1 MERPRRVDTGG
12 LPFRELRERDR
23 HYVDKTPLIK
33 DLLDSNDRGNFQYT
47 RPRRFGKST
56 NITML
61 DAFFNID
68 YKGND
73 WFDGLAISE
82 HHEYDSY
89 RNAFPVI
96 LLNLKDIVP
105 EEGVCSYE
113 TFLRGMSVLLRRL
126 FRGYGYL
133 RESPATDQSD
143 RDIID
148 LFLNLR
154 ADEVLLA
161 NGPAM
166 LMEMLKAHHGRNVVV
181 LIDEYDRAIT
191 NSFPTDVG
199 KRILGFMSLMMS
211 SMLKDN
217 PNLQMGYITG
227 ITQVAKAGMISG
239 LNNLTVNNIFSL
251 RSDERFGFTESEVE
265 DILTYYGH
273 PERMDEAR
281 QWYDGYRFG
290 DADVYNPFSVMM
302 YVQSG
307 FVPAAYRVDS
317 GKAVPIRWMLRRVDV
332 RNIGEIANMINGN
345 ASTCRLHDTMT
356 FEELSMTRK
365 EDLYSLMA
373 MTGHINAVPRGDGL
387 YDLSI
392 PNLEVMREVERM
404 LDGNVRISGE
414 LFARFNAAVLEGDA
428 ETMAA
433 VLQRVLCDAS
443 YFDLRDEVSYELI
456 VLTIMHEMLGGFEVR
471 AQPESGNG
479 RADLV
484 IRNRK
489 GDSPS
494 IIMELKV
501 SASEA
506 KLDDDVDDA
515 LAQIHRMR
523 YYLGMTGKVI
533 LIGVAFWGKVPK
545 ASTQVLELR
554 DPLNLLIPRADPQK
568 PGFLIPCP
576 LGIRYPSRNRQV
588 RFLRNGSPLHPRHER
603 CG

>member
-1 MERPRRVDTGG
+1 MTRPKKVDTSG
-12 LPFRELRERDR
+12 LPFREMRERDIY
-23 HYVDKTPLIK
+23 YVDKTLLIR
-33 DLLDSNDRGNFQYT
+33 DLLDTNDRGVYQYI

-61 DAFFNID
+61 DAFFNME
-68 YKGND
+68 YEGNT

-82 HHEYDSY
+82 HHEYDAY

-96 LLNLKDIVP
+96 LLNLKDIIP
-105 EEGVCSYE
+105 ENGECSYE
-113 TFLRGMSVLLRRL
+113 TFLRGMGILLRKL
-126 FRGYGYL
+126 FRGYVYL
-133 RESPATDQSD
+133 RESSATNQSD

-148 LFLNLR
+148 MFLNLQ

-161 NGPAM
+161 NGPSM
-166 LMEMLKAHHGRNVVV
+166 LMQMLKAHHGRNVVV
-181 LIDEYDRAIT
+181 LVDEYDRVIT
-191 NSFPTDVG
+191 NSFSTGIG

-217 PNLQMGYITG
+217 PDLQMGYITG
-227 ITQVAKAGMISG
+227 ITQVTKAGMFSG

-251 RSDERFGFTESEVE
+251 RSDERFGFTESEVRG
-265 DILTYYGH
+265 ILEYYGH

-281 QWYDGYRFG
+281 RWYDGYRFG
-290 DADVYNPFSVMM
+290 DADVYNPYSVMM

-307 FVPAAYRVDS
+307 FIPAAYWVNS

-345 ASTCRLHDTMT
+345 TSTCKLHDTIT

-365 EDLYSLMA
+365 DDLYSLMA

-387 YDLSI
+387 FDLSI
-392 PNLEVMREVERM
+392 PNLEVMKETERI

-414 LFARFNAAVLEGDA
+414 LFSRFNAAVLDGDA
-428 ETMAA
+428 ETMAS
-433 VLQRVLCDAS
+433 VLQKVLCDAS

-484 IRNRK
+484 IRNRN
-489 GDSPS
+489 GDPPS
-494 IIMELKV
+494 IVMELKV
-501 SASEA
+501 SDSEA
-506 KLDDDVDDA
+506 KLDDDMEDA

-533 LIGVAFWGKVPK
+533 LIGVAFRGKVPR
-545 ASTQVLELR
+545 ASTQILEM
-554 DPLNLLIPRADPQK
+554 
-568 PGFLIPCP
+568 
-576 LGIRYPSRNRQV
+576 
-588 RFLRNGSPLHPRHER
+588 
-603 CG
+603 

>member
-1 MERPRRVDTGG
+1 MQVDTGG
-12 LPFRELRERDR
+12 LPFREIREGNKY
-23 HYVDKTPLIK
+23 YVDKTLLIS
-33 DLLDSNDRGNFQYT
+33 DILGTNDRGVYLYT

-96 LLNLKDIVP
+96 LLNLKGIVP
-105 EEGVCSYE
+105 DGPNY
-113 TFLRGMSVLLRRL
+113 TFEDFIDRIGKVMSDL
-126 FRGYGYL
+126 FSEFNYL
-133 RESPATDQSD
+133 KKSD
-143 RDIID
+143 RVNERDVAIFKKILNMNAKRTILID
-148 LFLNLR
+148 AVKDLTR
-154 ADEVLLA
+154 
-161 NGPAM
+161 M
-166 LMEMLKAHHGRNVVV
+166 LHDHHDCNVIL
-181 LIDEYDRAIT
+181 LIDEYDRAV
-191 NSFPTDVG
+191 TDTFGMDIQESVIEFLSG
-199 KRILGFMSLMMS
+199 MLSGA
-211 SMLKDN
+211 LKDN
-217 PNLQMGYITG
+217 PNLQMAYVTG
-227 ITQVAKAGMISG
+227 ITQIAKAGMISG

-273 PERMDEAR
+273 PERMDEAH

-307 FVPAAYRVDS
+307 FVPAAYWVNS

-345 ASTCRLHDTMT
+345 TSVCRLHDTMT
-356 FEELSMTRK
+356 FEELSMSRK

-373 MTGHINAVPRGDGL
+373 MTGHINAVPVENGMFE
-387 YDLSI
+387 LSI
-392 PNLEVMREVERM
+392 PNLEVLNEVERM
-404 LDGNVRISGE
+404 LDGNIRISGE
-414 LFARFNAAVLEGDA
+414 LFSRFNAAVLDGDA
-428 ETMAA
+428 DTMAS

-484 IRNRK
+484 IRNRTA
-489 GDSPS
+489 GTPS

-501 SASEA
+501 SGSEA
-506 KLDDDVDDA
+506 ELDKDVEDA

-523 YYLGMTGKVI
+523 YYMGMTGKVI

-545 ASTQVLELR
+545 ASTQILEL
-554 DPLNLLIPRADPQK
+554 
-568 PGFLIPCP
+568 
-576 LGIRYPSRNRQV
+576 
-588 RFLRNGSPLHPRHER
+588 
-603 CG
+603 